1 MAFFLVCAGGCGPCF
16 GGFLWVLITWAGSGE
31 GRGGKVGRMGQ
42 FLGRAAPLDAQAQA
56 LDTIPYEILTRLGDR
71 FERSYLEG

>member
-1 MAFFLVCAGGCGPCF
+1 MA
-16 GGFLWVLITWAGSGE
+16 
-31 GRGGKVGRMGQ
+31 Q

-71 FERSYLEG
+71 LERSYLEG